1 MQTIVSTNSDRQVPR
16 EPERPRCI
24 PLTFVISKG
33 YGEICA
39 PRSLAPAFWIRASRR
54 GLFLTRLPKKRKL
67 AIVHFYGAPL
77 GAPQVHLPARSP
89 RKGERTAGRILDT
102 AELVFAEKGY
112 AGTSL
117 RDVANAAGLR
127 IPSLYNHFASKEAL
141 YTAVLER
148 GIRPILELLTAE
160 SARRN
165 SERERLVERVVE
177 VLAQHPSVP
186 RLVQHEVLAGGPHLA
201 PMLDRWF
208 RLAFREAETTIRAL
222 PGARRWGKEE
232 IPLLVIALYHV
243 VIGYFTLAPFYQ
255 AVIGTDLLADV
266 AVRRQIRFLNE
277 LVAALLPDA

>member
-1 MQTIVSTNSDRQVPR
+1 VQFQSVAAKPADREDSGGRLP
-16 EPERPRCI
+16 RPRRRAQI
-24 PLTFVISKG
+24 LLDASSQEKETSARSFFGGLLT
-33 YGEICA
+33 
-39 PRSLAPAFWIRASRR
+39 
-54 GLFLTRLPKKRKL
+54 
-67 AIVHFYGAPL
+67 
-77 GAPQVHLPARSP
+77 APQVHLPTRSL

-102 AELVFAEKGY
+102 AERVFAEKGY

-127 IPSLYNHFASKEAL
+127 IPSLYNHFASKETL

-148 GIRPILELLTAE
+148 GLRPILDMLTAE
-160 SARRN
+160 SAREGA
-165 SERERLVERVVE
+165 ERELLVERVVE
-177 VLAQHPSVP
+177 FLAQHPSVP

-208 RLAFREAETTIRAL
+208 RLAFHEAETTIRAL
-222 PGARRWGKEE
+222 PGARRWSKEQ

-243 VIGYFTLAPFYQ
+243 VIGYFTLAPFYR

>member
-1 MQTIVSTNSDRQVPR
+1 MPHLGLDAATLEKETSDRS
-16 EPERPRCI
+16 
-24 PLTFVISKG
+24 F
-33 YGEICA
+33 
-39 PRSLAPAFWIRASRR
+39 F
-54 GLFLTRLPKKRKL
+54 
-67 AIVHFYGAPL
+67 GAPL
-77 GAPQVHLPARSP
+77 SAPQAHLPTPSL

-112 AGTSL
+112 AGTSM
-117 RDVANAAGLR
+117 RDVASAAGLR

-148 GIRPILELLTAE
+148 GIRPILEMLTAE
-160 SARRN
+160 STRKGA
-165 SERERLVERVVE
+165 ERELLIERIVEF
-177 VLAQHPSVP
+177 LAQHPSVP

-208 RLAFREAETTIRAL
+208 RLAFEEAETTIRGL
-222 PGARRWGKEE
+222 PGARRWGKEQ
-232 IPLLVIALYHV
+232 IPLLVVALYHV

-255 AVIGTDLLADV
+255 RVIGTDLLTDV